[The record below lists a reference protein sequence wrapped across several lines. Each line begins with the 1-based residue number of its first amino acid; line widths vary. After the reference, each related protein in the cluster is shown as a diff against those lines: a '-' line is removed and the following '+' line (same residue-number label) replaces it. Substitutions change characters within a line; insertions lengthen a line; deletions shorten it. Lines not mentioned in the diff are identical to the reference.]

1 MQNIWARTL
10 CRLLIALMIWTPMQ
24 MAQAGMIGTEQVVT
38 SAAQADRDAVLQF
51 LGRAEVASQLQSM
64 GLDATNAKDRV
75 NAMTDQEVR
84 TLAGQI
90 HSMPAGADSTGV
102 ILLLLVVGAIVWWVW
117 FRK

>member
-1 MQNIWARTL
+1 MKSIWARTL

-51 LGRAEVASQLQSM
+51 LGRAEVVNQLQSM